1 MILDNG
7 ICTVF
12 EMVDKAEPGFKPD
25 LQPVKKCMSWFGFL
39 DFATAAAWPTES
51 REEIEITARI
61 RIHRDRTITNKHV
74 VVLEE
79 AETIEEGMQRLEVV
93 RAYHG
98 HDDESGDP
106 ITDLSLKAVRA

>member
-1 MILDNG
+1 MILDDG

-12 EMVDKAEPGFKPD
+12 AMEDKAKPGFKPD
-25 LQPVKKCMSWFGFL
+25 LQPVKKRMSWFGYL
-39 DFATAAAWPTES
+39 DFATAEAWPTEG
-51 REEIEITARI
+51 REETEITARI
-61 RIHRDRTITNKHV
+61 RIHQDRSITNRHV

-79 AETIEEGMQRLEVV
+79 TETIQQGMQQLEVV